1 MALARVGAGKPV
13 VDGAAAAA
21 LPPLPPI
28 KLPRTSVAA
37 KAKETGG
44 AAAKEAEAAE
54 AAEAEA
60 PEAAAEMAAVSSAAA
75 GGPLMEYVLRRTLRQ
90 HLCDWT
96 PLVRQAAAAWLL
108 SILNEAGSHPAVRRA
123 ANDIQ
128 EGLLARLADSNETT
142 QELAAKAL
150 SKLFEACDEASRKR
164 ILAELVKGLTASRK
178 QGYHASGGDMSTYE
192 ELQQV
197 ANDAGQPELVYK
209 LMELST
215 ASAVWNTR
223 KGVAIALRESGGT
236 EAAAA
241 LDEEMEK
248 LVPVLYRYT
257 FNPIS
262 AACIPTARI
271 PAHTPSLLPGTPSTP
286 TRGSRRR

>member
-1 MALARVGAGKPV
+1 M
-13 VDGAAAAA
+13 
-21 LPPLPPI
+21 
-28 KLPRTSVAA
+28 
-37 KAKETGG
+37 
-44 AAAKEAEAAE
+44 
-54 AAEAEA
+54 
-60 PEAAAEMAAVSSAAA
+60 
-75 GGPLMEYVLRRTLRQ
+75 
-90 HLCDWT
+90 
-96 PLVRQAAAAWLL
+96 RQAAAAWLL

-164 ILAELVKGLTASRK
+164 ILGELVKGLTASRK
-178 QGYHASGGDMSTYE
+178 QGYHASGGDMSTCE

-257 FNPIS
+257 FDPIFPLPAFLVPAFLLTPHPYYQVHLRPQPS
-262 AACIPTARI
+262 DLGGDEGRVDRAR
-271 PAHTPSLLPGTPSTP
+271 PRP
-286 TRGSRRR
+286 